1 MVVGT
6 DWTLASCDSVAQ
18 AGSWQSPCLGSVL
31 WGACPSSPF
40 DGMDLLEKMPQN
52 LSSVQL

>member
-1 MVVGT
+1 MVVRT

-18 AGSWQSPCLGSVL
+18 AGSWQSRCLGSVL